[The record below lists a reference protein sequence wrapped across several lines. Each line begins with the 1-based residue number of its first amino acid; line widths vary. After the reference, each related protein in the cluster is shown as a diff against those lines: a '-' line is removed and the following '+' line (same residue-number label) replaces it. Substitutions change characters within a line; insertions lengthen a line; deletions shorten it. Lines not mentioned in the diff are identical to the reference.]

1 MSLQHHFVV
10 VVEDGKLTIDHD
22 TTDHKFHEGSVWD
35 TEIEAWETN
44 YEHAHENERAT
55 ELLWD
60 RINFGY
66 DYLVK
71 NLLDSISE
79 MRSTGDYDDET
90 LEAIE
95 WRFSHPEGEDRILP
109 YKKPATLPCQTC
121 GTPVDKDTHKEE
133 LGFCVPC
140 QHDYFDEEKENA

>member
-10 VVEDGKLTIDHD
+10 VVEYGKLHIDED
-22 TTDHKFHEGSVWD
+22 TLNAKFWDGSVYDRNTTKWQP
-35 TEIEAWETN
+35 N
-44 YEHAHENERAT
+44 YEHANENERAR

-66 DYLVK
+66 DQLVK
-71 NLLDSISE
+71 NLLDTISE

-95 WRFSHPEGEDRILP
+95 WKFSNPEGEDRILP

-121 GTPVDKDTHKEE
+121 GVAVDKDTHKEE

-140 QHDYFDEEKENA
+140 QHDYFDHKENA

>member
-10 VVEDGKLTIDHD
+10 VVEDGKLTIE
-22 TTDHKFHEGSVWD
+22 TDITYDRFDNASIWN
-35 TEIEAWETN
+35 TEIETWESD
-44 YEHAHENERAT
+44 YDHSRESEKAM

-60 RINFGY
+60 RLNFGY
-66 DYLVK
+66 DHLVK

-109 YKKPATLPCQTC
+109 YKK
-121 GTPVDKDTHKEE
+121 
-133 LGFCVPC
+133 
-140 QHDYFDEEKENA
+140 ENA

>member
-10 VVEDGKLTIDHD
+10 VVEDGKLWIDHD
-22 TTDHKFHEGSVWD
+22 TTNYKFEQGSVWN
-35 TEIEAWETN
+35 TEIEYWEAD
-44 YEHAHENERAT
+44 YEHTRETERAT

-66 DYLVK
+66 DHLVK
-71 NLLDSISE
+71 NLLDIISE
-79 MRSTGDYDDET
+79 MRSAGNYDDET

-95 WRFSHPEGEDRILP
+95 WKFSNPEGEERILP

-121 GTPVDKDTHKEE
+121 GVAVDKDTHKEE

-140 QHDYFDEEKENA
+140 HHDYFDHKES

>member
-10 VVEDGKLTIDHD
+10 VVEDGKLWIDHD
-22 TTDHKFHEGSVWD
+22 TTNYKFEQGSVWN
-35 TEIEAWETN
+35 TEIEYWEAD
-44 YEHAHENERAT
+44 YEHTRETERAT

-66 DYLVK
+66 DHLVK
-71 NLLDSISE
+71 NLLDTISE
-79 MRSTGDYDDET
+79 MRSAGNYDDET

-95 WRFSHPEGEDRILP
+95 WKFSNPEGEERILP

-121 GTPVDKDTHKEE
+121 GVAVDKDTHKEE

-140 QHDYFDEEKENA
+140 QHDYFDHKES